1 MQRTTC
7 PPANNVNGE
16 DIYKFSFSDFP
27 VTEHDLI
34 KTGIRIFFELGVVE
48 KFKVPA
54 EVSHAVCYILNYFFY
69 NVGFVKVVFPNS
81 IKALHVEFCCKYD
94 REIKLVTSQWF
105 ISHHHEMHCCCNL
118 WSVYALK
125 KHRLYKLLQA
135 TQYDLLG
142 HIWPTGLAF
151 DTCGIHHSLSVSSP
165 RLFPCQTLTRWM
177 YTVRK
182 GYRDITY
189 HNWRHGFNV
198 GHTMFCLLQVKLVTT
213 STSDFPAG
221 TFSH

>member
-54 EVSHAVCYILNYFFY
+54 EVSHTVCYILNYFFY
-69 NVGFVKVVFPNS
+69 NVGFVKAVFPNS
-81 IKALHVEFCCKYD
+81 IKTLHVEFCCKYD

-142 HIWPTGLAF
+142 HILTHVVY
-151 DTCGIHHSLSVSSP
+151 II
-165 RLFPCQTLTRWM
+165 LFL
-177 YTVRK
+177 
-182 GYRDITY
+182 
-189 HNWRHGFNV
+189 
-198 GHTMFCLLQVKLVTT
+198 CLLHDTFPVRRWQGGCTQWGRVTVISPT
-213 STSDFPAG
+213 TTGGMAST
-221 TFSH
+221 